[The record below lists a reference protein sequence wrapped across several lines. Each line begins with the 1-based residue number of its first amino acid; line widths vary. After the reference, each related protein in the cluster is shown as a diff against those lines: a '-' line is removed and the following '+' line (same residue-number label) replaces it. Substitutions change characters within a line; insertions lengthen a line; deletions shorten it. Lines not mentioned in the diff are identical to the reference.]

1 MVILHDDRHVGDD
14 GEKGVHRN
22 NKLEHDKDVDL
33 NHLTLAGGK
42 NVLTGILKMTNI
54 YSEWLFTP
62 TSKLF
67 GLFPGW

>member
-42 NVLTGILKMTNI
+42 KF
-54 YSEWLFTP
+54 SQEF
-62 TSKLF
+62 
-67 GLFPGW
+67 